1 MQQDIL
7 VSVIVPVYKVE
18 AYLGRCVDSILAQ
31 THRDLEVILV
41 DDGSPD
47 RCGAICDEYAEKDP
61 RVCVI
66 HKENGGLSSARNAGI
81 DIAKGEY
88 LEFVDSDDWIEPDA
102 VESLLSAALQH
113 QVDLVIGGRW
123 DVKEKTGE
131 KTVGLCPER
140 TETVPAE
147 EAVRRIFRWENCDSA
162 AWDKLYH
169 RRLFRQIRYP
179 YGVICE
185 DVPVTYLIA
194 FDAGRVTFLSKPIYN
209 YLHRQGSITY
219 SAVSEKNF
227 HLSRHTEK
235 ILPYIQKEH
244 PGLGREAR
252 YLRVRSLIYAVQSV
266 DIASREDQKRFAQL
280 CGAERKNLRKQLM
293 FILCCPWFS
302 RREKITNVLLAVN
315 LYRPLRRFF
324 TRQR

>member
-31 THRDLEVILV
+31 THRNLEVILV

-47 RCGAICDEYAEKDP
+47 RCGMICDEYAERDP

-102 VESLLSAALQH
+102 VESLLSAARQH

-131 KTVGLCPER
+131 KTVGLCPEK

-147 EAVRRIFRWENCDSA
+147 ETVRRIFRWENCDSA

-235 ILPYIQKEH
+235 ILPYIQKNY
-244 PGLGREAR
+244 PDLKTEAR

-280 CGAERKNLRKQLM
+280 CGAERKNLRKHLV

-302 RREKITNVLLAVN
+302 RREKITDVLLAVN